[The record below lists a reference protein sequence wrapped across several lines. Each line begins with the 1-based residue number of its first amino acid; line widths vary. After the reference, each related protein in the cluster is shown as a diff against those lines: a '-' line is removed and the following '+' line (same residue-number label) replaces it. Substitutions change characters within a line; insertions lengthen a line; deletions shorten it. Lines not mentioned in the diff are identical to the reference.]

1 MRKHLLTTGI
11 ALSML
16 VALTCPPAFGTKPV
30 SITIF
35 QDKSP
40 AKQLTAPKSGPEFID
55 WWIARALDYDI
66 ETSANNITLAEKF
79 MDLPLFQKFADI
91 FINAKTKNGFVGNMA
106 FVPSAQCRYWSTKSG
121 IKIRVD
127 GTLIDLYRST
137 MPFQHVA
144 LLFDVAT
151 TSGKPKIT
159 NFEVIDD
166 KDGANANNFLKQAVK
181 TMEAN
186 CYTKNVECLV
196 HYRLGL
202 KFAEAENWAQAKVEL
217 DKAAQTNPKFA
228 LVYFDRSRIL
238 QKLAIKKT
246 GQTYS
251 MRRADKD
258 QHLTDLNKAIELAP
272 NFASAY
278 VNRSHLRRFNEGPEG
293 MTADL
298 NQAIKINPKFAEAYY
313 FRFSAG
319 NGGPIPTDFS
329 DLDKAVELDPL
340 YAEVF
345 TARAILKSY
354 VNDYAG
360 ALKDLNQAVTID
372 PEWTQ
377 PYCERAALKYQM
389 KDKKGSMEDL
399 TKAIQADKK
408 NCDAYLFRGYLKM
421 ELGDKKGALEDFSA
435 SIKAYDDFVFPYIAR
450 IEARKA
456 LGETDSAEDYKKLQ
470 DILASNAN
478 HENTDYATGFH
489 MLPQVEDRSV
499 FGKTQ
504 FPHKEFKPGITVFSG
519 SRSERKHPSEAWV
532 SR

>member
-1 MRKHLLTTGI
+1 MRKHLLTTEI

-16 VALTCPPAFGTKPV
+16 VALTCPPAFGTKPI

-35 QDKSP
+35 QDTSP
-40 AKQLTAPKSGPEFID
+40 AKLAKAPTSAPEFID

-66 ETSANNITLAEKF
+66 STITNNWLSARNF
-79 MDLPLFQKFADI
+79 MDPFLAKKFTNI
-91 FINAKTKNGFVGNMA
+91 FKDSKTKEPLVGNIA
-106 FVPSAQCRYWSTKSG
+106 FLPSAQSRYWSTKSG

-127 GTLIDLYRST
+127 GTLIDLNKDT

-144 LLFDVAT
+144 LLFDVAN

-159 NFEVIDD
+159 NFEVLDD
-166 KDGANANNFLKQAVK
+166 KDGASANNFLRQAIK
-181 TMEAN
+181 SMEAN
-186 CYTKNVECLV
+186 CHTKNVQCLV

-202 KFAEAENWAQAKVEL
+202 KFAEAENWAQAKIEL

-228 LVYFDRSRIL
+228 LIYFDRSRAL

-298 NQAIKINPKFAEAYY
+298 NQAIKLNPKFAEAYY

-329 DLDKAVELDPL
+329 DLDKAVALDPL
-340 YAEVF
+340 YSEVF

-377 PYCERAALKYQM
+377 PYCERAALN
-389 KDKKGSMEDL
+389 
-399 TKAIQADKK
+399 TK
-408 NCDAYLFRGYLKM
+408 
-421 ELGDKKGALEDFSA
+421 
-435 SIKAYDDFVFPYIAR
+435 
-450 IEARKA
+450 
-456 LGETDSAEDYKKLQ
+456 
-470 DILASNAN
+470 
-478 HENTDYATGFH
+478 
-489 MLPQVEDRSV
+489 
-499 FGKTQ
+499 
-504 FPHKEFKPGITVFSG
+504 
-519 SRSERKHPSEAWV
+519 
-532 SR
+532 